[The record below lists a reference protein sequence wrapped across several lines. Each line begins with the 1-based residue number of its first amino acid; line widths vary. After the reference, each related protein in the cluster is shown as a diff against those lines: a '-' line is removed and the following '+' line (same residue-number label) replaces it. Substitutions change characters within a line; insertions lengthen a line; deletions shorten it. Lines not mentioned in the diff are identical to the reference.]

1 MPETPLYHEE
11 CWSVCMECLADL
23 LQMQLW
29 NLLTRT
35 THQISLRAGGISCS
49 ELGYISSLQA
59 KLVLS
64 VLRHTF
70 LSKEPQTHF
79 YMAD

>member
-1 MPETPLYHEE
+1 
-11 CWSVCMECLADL
+11 MECLADL

-29 NLLTRT
+29 NLLTKRV
-35 THQISLRAGGISCS
+35 HQVCPNTGGISCS
-49 ELGYISSLQA
+49 ELGYISSLLA

-70 LSKEPQTHF
+70 LPKEPQTHF
-79 YMAD
+79 FIAD